1 MDSTT
6 CRFGEYQL
14 EEERRRLLR
23 NGEPITLSSR
33 SFDLLV
39 CLVKNAGKLVSR
51 DDLFGAVWGNN
62 SNTNDEVLTDAMS
75 KLRGAL
81 RDDEKPYKIIETIHR
96 KGYQFIA
103 NIETG
108 GSANEE
114 TFHTEEFSGD
124 APVDRSPAFEV
135 WLGRSGI
142 KWWFA
147 VILLGT
153 IGLSIFYGRNSNDA
167 FLYASVAHLVLVLVS
182 LAYYHFL
189 QFKEFRAFTD
199 DLETKDRL
207 KREVLEATKHENVDE
222 WLETRRNAEDVFA
235 YITTYWQ
242 ILLIIWLV
250 LYGLLGY
257 QVFYS
262 EGSYT
267 LKQAITAVNNCNS
280 LMLVLC
286 FFALNRLEKIKGQSK
301 WYKDTKWLIGI
312 VVIVGLIVVEGI
324 CINNYA
330 EIGRR
335 LGNDLKAEDV
345 LWFFRVISGLCGA
358 IVMALFVGR
367 LQSKFFNPP
376 AKLITALYAYT
387 AIQPLFVFF
396 DDESKSMPF
405 ITALVI
411 HIALIL
417 KCLMVLYLFWTFE
430 TGRLLFYLVRVRL
443 TNKEIENEWE
453 YFQTVLDKN
462 TSENSNDQR

>member
-1 MDSTT
+1 MDPTT
-6 CRFGEYQL
+6 CRFGEFQL

-23 NGEPITLSSR
+23 NGEPIALSSR

-39 CLVKNAGKLVSR
+39 CLIENAGKLVTR
-51 DDLFGAVWGNN
+51 DDLFKGVWGEN

-103 NIETG
+103 HIEPGT
-108 GSANEE
+108 SAGEKNSRVEE
-114 TFHTEEFSGD
+114 DGD
-124 APVDRSPAFEV
+124 GAPRDNSPTFEV
-135 WLGRSGI
+135 WLAGSGI

-147 VILLGT
+147 VILLAT
-153 IGLSIFYGRNSNDA
+153 IGFSIFYGRNSNDA
-167 FLYASVAHLVLVLVS
+167 FLYASIAHLILVLIS

-189 QFKEFRAFTD
+189 QFKEFRPFTY
-199 DLETKDRL
+199 DLETKDLL
-207 KREVLEATKHENVDE
+207 KREVKEATKHENVDE

-242 ILLIIWLV
+242 ILLVIWLV

-267 LKQAITAVNNCNS
+267 LKQAVTAVNNCNS
-280 LMLVLC
+280 LMLILC

-312 VVIVGLIVVEGI
+312 VVIVGLIAIEAI
-324 CINNYA
+324 AINNYA
-330 EIGRR
+330 AIGRR
-335 LGNDLKAEDV
+335 LGNDLKVEDV

-358 IVMALFVGR
+358 IVMALFIGR

-405 ITALVI
+405 ITAIVI

-417 KCLMVLYLFWTFE
+417 KCLLVLYLFWTFE

-453 YFQTVLDKN
+453 YFQTVLEKN
-462 TSENSNDQR
+462 TSQNSNI

>member
-6 CRFGEYQL
+6 YWFGEFTL

-23 NGEPITLSSR
+23 GGEPVTLSSR

-51 DDLFGAVWGNN
+51 DDLFMGVWGEN

-81 RDDEKPYKIIETIHR
+81 GDDEKPYKIIETIHR

-103 NIETG
+103 HI
-108 GSANEE
+108 
-114 TFHTEEFSGD
+114 SGPMEG
-124 APVDRSPAFEV
+124 APEAEGPGDTPPKDKSPTFEV
-135 WLGRSGI
+135 WLAESGI

-147 VILLGT
+147 VILLAT
-153 IGLSIFYGRNSNDA
+153 AGLSIFYGRGSNDA
-167 FLYASVAHLVLVLVS
+167 FLYACVAHLVLVMVS
-182 LAYYHFL
+182 LGFYHIL
-189 QFKEFRAFTD
+189 RFKEFRPFTD
-199 DLETKDRL
+199 DLETKDLL
-207 KREVLEATKHENVDE
+207 KNEVMDATKHENVDE
-222 WLETRRNAEDVFA
+222 WLETRRNAEDVFG

-242 ILLIIWLV
+242 ILLVIWLV
-250 LYGLLGY
+250 LYGLLAY
-257 QVFYS
+257 QVYYS
-262 EGSYT
+262 DGSYT
-267 LKQAITAVNNCNS
+267 LKQAITAVNNCNT
-280 LMLVLC
+280 LMLILC
-286 FFALNRLEKIKGQSK
+286 FFAFNRLEKIKEKSK
-301 WYKDTKWLIGI
+301 WYRDTKWLIGI
-312 VVIVGLIVVEGI
+312 TAIVGLITVEAI
-324 CINNYA
+324 CVNKYA

-335 LGNDLKAEDV
+335 LGNDLRVEDV
-345 LWFFRVISGLCGA
+345 LWFFRVISGLSGA
-358 IVMALFVGR
+358 IAMALFIGR

-376 AKLITALYAYT
+376 AKLITALYSYT

-405 ITALVI
+405 ITAMVI

-417 KCLMVLYLFWTFE
+417 KCILCLYLFWAFE

-453 YFQTVLDKN
+453 YFQTVLEKN
-462 TSENSNDQR
+462 TSRDSKIS

>member
-1 MDSTT
+1 M
-6 CRFGEYQL
+6 
-14 EEERRRLLR
+14 
-23 NGEPITLSSR
+23 SSR

-39 CLVKNAGKLVSR
+39 CMVRNAGKLVTR
-51 DDLFGAVWGNN
+51 DELFMTVWGEN

-81 RDDEKPYKIIETIHR
+81 GDDEKPYKIIETIPR

-103 NIETG
+103 NIESAGPAAG
-108 GSANEE
+108 GEVLNAR
-114 TFHTEEFSGD
+114 
-124 APVDRSPAFEV
+124 VDERPTDNSPTFEV
-135 WLGRSGI
+135 WLGRSRI
-142 KWWFA
+142 KWGFA
-147 VILLGT
+147 VILT
-153 IGLSIFYGRNSNDA
+153 AAAGLSIFYGRGSNDA
-167 FLYASVAHLVLVLVS
+167 FLYGSIAHLILVLVS
-182 LAYYHFL
+182 LAYFHFL
-189 QFKEFRAFTD
+189 RFREFRPVTY
-199 DLETKDRL
+199 DLETKDL
-207 KREVLEATKHENVDE
+207 LNREVKEATKHENVHE

-242 ILLIIWLV
+242 ILLVIWLV

-257 QVFYS
+257 QVYYS
-262 EGSYT
+262 EGSFT

-301 WYKDTKWLIGI
+301 WYKDTKWLIG
-312 VVIVGLIVVEGI
+312 VLVIVGLVTLEAIS
-324 CINNYA
+324 INNYA

-335 LGNDLKAEDV
+335 LGNDLKVEDV
-345 LWFFRVISGLCGA
+345 LWFFRVISGLSGA
-358 IVMALFVGR
+358 IVMALFIGR

-376 AKLITALYAYT
+376 AWLITALYSYT

-411 HIALIL
+411 HFALIL
-417 KCLMVLYLFWTFE
+417 KCFLVLYLFWTFE

-453 YFQTVLDKN
+453 YFQTVLEKN
-462 TSENSNDQR
+462 R